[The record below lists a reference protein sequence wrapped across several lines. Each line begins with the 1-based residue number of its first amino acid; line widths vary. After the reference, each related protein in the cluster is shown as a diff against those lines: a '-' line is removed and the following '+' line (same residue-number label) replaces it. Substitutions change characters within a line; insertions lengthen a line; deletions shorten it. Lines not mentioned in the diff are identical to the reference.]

1 MKKLILIAI
10 ASSSLVWGSGFEVVT
25 HADRVDLTD
34 HLEPGRLVLFDFYAD
49 WCGPCRQ
56 LEPHLKSIGSEYA
69 SQLVIK
75 KVDIVNWNTPVT
87 QQYGINSIPHLKLFD
102 EDGNLISQGGARKVL
117 GDLEKA
123 LGGKSFSALSA
134 NAASGGGGFRI
145 LPAIAVVCL
154 VLFVL
159 GIVGFAVAGR
169 RERRTAVDL
178 EAHHTAR
185 KDAYASDPRLEQ
197 VWYVTSPQGE
207 TGPLSLEDIRAMM
220 LGGRIMRGWQVRRQ
234 QDQVW
239 MTVAEL
245 MQSY

>member
-102 EDGNLISQGGARKVL
+102 EDGNLISQGGARSHFLTAEFAIPDAPAPDEIVIVL
-117 GDLEKA
+117 GAATTGRPHHRIGNRYSDMEEMKA
-123 LGGKSFSALSA
+123 
-134 NAASGGGGFRI
+134 
-145 LPAIAVVCL
+145 
-154 VLFVL
+154 
-159 GIVGFAVAGR
+159 
-169 RERRTAVDL
+169 
-178 EAHHTAR
+178 
-185 KDAYASDPRLEQ
+185 EQ
-197 VWYVTSPQGE
+197 G
-207 TGPLSLEDIRAMM
+207 A
-220 LGGRIMRGWQVRRQ
+220 
-234 QDQVW
+234 
-239 MTVAEL
+239 
-245 MQSY
+245 